1 MKNIG
6 KQFISELKLYSDYL
20 KWNNDLN
27 RYETWEEACTD
38 VLNVH
43 LTKYGE
49 KVRPL
54 IEKILP
60 YYQNK
65 NFLVSQRAL
74 QFRNEQLLKNNC
86 RLYNCSVAYCY
97 SPDIFKK
104 GFFMLLSGAG
114 FGVNLQN
121 KYVKQLPKLNKRTG
135 ETITYVIQ
143 DSIEGWCDA
152 SNVLISSYCKH
163 PSLESEYFGKRIRFD
178 YSLIREEG
186 AYISGGFKAP
196 GHKGLQQS
204 LENIETFLEKKLN
217 NNEIDFT
224 AYIAYNIFMHLSNAV
239 LSGGVRRSAMNVIM
253 DRTDSKMIHA
263 KTGNWREKNPH
274 FARSNNSVGL
284 LKHSFTKEEFK
295 YFLDLN
301 EGDNDC
307 GFVLLESE
315 DQMFNPCFE
324 IGFDFYNKITD
335 FNDTVIQMCNLCE
348 ISASECKDKKN
359 ELDTEKFLTL
369 CEVASISGTLQ
380 AGYINFPYLGKQTED
395 IVKGEALL
403 GVSITGW
410 MDNLELFSEPLLK
423 QGAEKVVNTN
433 IEIAKLIGIN
443 AAARTTCTKPS
454 GNASVI
460 LGTPSGIHP
469 EHSDKYFR
477 IMQINK
483 ENGVA
488 KWLLKNYPEML
499 EESTWSPTK
508 TDYVVFVPIE
518 NNKNGKFKD
527 TLKDVEHLELIKLV
541 QNSWVINGKNKT
553 NAYNPNINHNVS
565 NTVIIDDKEK
575 VVDFIFDNQESFV
588 AVSFLSRYGDKDFNQ
603 APFTSILNESEL
615 LVKYGSGVM
624 FASGLIVDG
633 LHYFN
638 NDLWKAC
645 NYLLENDSVLNDT
658 RDKLLLQKDWTRR
671 VKKFAKNYF
680 AGDLKQTI
688 YCLKDV
694 HLFHK
699 WCNIKRNFKSLPN
712 FSELLPKPDYINID
726 ELGAIACQGG
736 ACEIPQK

>member
-20 KWNNDLN
+20 KWNNSLE
-27 RYETWEEACTD
+27 RYETWEEACKD

-43 LTKYGE
+43 LIKYGE
-49 KVRPL
+49 IVKPL
-54 IEKILP
+54 IDKILP

-86 RLYNCSVAYCY
+86 RIYNCSVAYCY

-121 KYVKQLPKLNKRTG
+121 KYVKQLPKLNKRKG
-135 ETITYVIQ
+135 ETITYIVQ
-143 DSIEGWCDA
+143 DSIEGWGDA
-152 SNVLISSYCKH
+152 TDVLISSYCQH
-163 PSLESEYFGKRIRFD
+163 PSLKEDYYGKKIRFD
-178 YSLIREEG
+178 YSLIRPEG

-204 LENIETFLEKKLN
+204 LENIENFLEKELIDDQ
-217 NNEIDFT
+217 IDFT
-224 AYIAYNIFMHLSNAV
+224 AYRAYNIFMHLSDAV
-239 LSGGVRRSAMNVIM
+239 LSGGVRRSAMNIIM
-253 DRTDSKMIHA
+253 DRTDNKMIHA
-263 KTGNWREKNPH
+263 KTGDWRKENPH

-284 LKHSFTKEEFK
+284 LKNSFTKQEFK

-315 DQMFNPCFE
+315 DQMFNPCYE

-348 ISASECKDKKN
+348 INASECKNKKE
-359 ELDTEKFLTL
+359 ELDFDKFLSL
-369 CEVASISGTLQ
+369 CEVASIAGTLQ
-380 AGYINFPYLGKQTED
+380 AGYTSFPYLGKQTED

-410 MDNLELFSEPLLK
+410 MDNLGLFSESILK
-423 QGAEKVVNTN
+423 QGAKKVVDTN

-469 EHSDKYFR
+469 EHSEKYFR

-483 ENGVA
+483 ENSVA

-499 EESTWSPTK
+499 EESTWSSIK

-518 NNKNGKFKD
+518 NSKNGKFKD
-527 TLKDVEHLELIKLV
+527 TLKDIEHLDLIKLV
-541 QNSWVINGKNKT
+541 QNSWIVNGKNNT
-553 NAYNPNINHNVS
+553 NAYNSNINHNVS
-565 NTVIIDDKEK
+565 NTVIIDDREK
-575 VVDFIFDNQESFV
+575 VVDFIFNNQESFV
-588 AVSFLSRYGDKDFNQ
+588 AVSFLTRYGDKDFNQ
-603 APFTSILNESEL
+603 APFTSVLNQNEL
-615 LVKYGSGVM
+615 LNKYGSGVM

-645 NYLLENDSVLNDT
+645 NYLSENNSVVNDT
-658 RDKLLLQKDWTRR
+658 RDKLLLQKDWARR

-680 AGDLKQTI
+680 GGDLKQTV

-699 WCNIKRNFKSLPN
+699 WCNINRNFKSLPN
-712 FSELLPKPDYINID
+712 FNELLPKPDYINID